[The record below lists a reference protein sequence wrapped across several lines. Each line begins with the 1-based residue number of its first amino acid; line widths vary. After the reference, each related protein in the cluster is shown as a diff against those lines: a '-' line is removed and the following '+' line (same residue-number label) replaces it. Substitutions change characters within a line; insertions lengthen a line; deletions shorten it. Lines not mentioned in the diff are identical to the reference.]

1 MKEKNQGITLI
12 ALIMTII
19 ILLILATIS
28 VNVVIKGD
36 LFRKAGEAAD
46 KTNEKIGYQQNRV
59 DELMNDLYT
68 VEENMYGPEIGLKY
82 YVIGTNIKVYLK
94 DSYYDFFSTKTLEE
108 KENQISRILLN
119 GLTLEE
125 AAEQNGS
132 TIDELIN
139 KIGLNSYEELVD
151 ALAIQCFEGDF
162 CNYNPITAKKTLTEK
177 ENTIAKSAGYNNLS
191 EYLAAQNKTKDEW
204 FEENKNGNIT
214 YEEFISTQF
223 VSIELRKEEN
233 SVTVVKPNGEETVIN
248 YWSMSILGHESEIVN
263 YKVDEDG
270 DYIFK
275 AYNTKGRTAQ
285 MTVPVKLQKGTFT
298 LKDIGTNEILGTF
311 EFVKGQTWGEFLE
324 EERTINGV
332 KFSKNDAKL
341 YKFRIQT
348 QDELYNLLIIEE
360 NEVSIQDKIIDGVTY
375 NATVGYE

>member
-1 MKEKNQGITLI
+1 M
-12 ALIMTII
+12 
-19 ILLILATIS
+19 
-28 VNVVIKGD
+28 
-36 LFRKAGEAAD
+36 
-46 KTNEKIGYQQNRV
+46 
-59 DELMNDLYT
+59 
-68 VEENMYGPEIGLKY
+68 
-82 YVIGTNIKVYLK
+82 
-94 DSYYDFFSTKTLEE
+94 
-108 KENQISRILLN
+108 
-119 GLTLEE
+119 
-125 AAEQNGS
+125 
-132 TIDELIN
+132 
-139 KIGLNSYEELVD
+139 
-151 ALAIQCFEGDF
+151 AIQCFEGDF

-375 NATVGYE
+375 NAVLIYE